1 MAAALG
7 GGADHPPLALR
18 EPGPPGQSEEA
29 TGGPSPTLERCACSQ
44 EGAQDFGHMG
54 PSTQRG
60 HCCPP
65 RPSTLG
71 PKPQGAGMPCVH
83 RHFSHG
89 QSPEEAPAM
98 AGVSPR
104 PQGHE
109 GLATAP
115 ATQARSVCQVS
126 LTGAPRSGS
135 CEQELREHGGD
146 SPARRGRWRASPVAG
161 QGGCQPPFLSPRSGG
176 ADRLTRAPEPPRPR
190 PPRSQGRLHFHV
202 PPPGS
207 TAPPA
212 RDR

>member
-1 MAAALG
+1 
-7 GGADHPPLALR
+7 
-18 EPGPPGQSEEA
+18 
-29 TGGPSPTLERCACSQ
+29 
-44 EGAQDFGHMG
+44 
-54 PSTQRG
+54 
-60 HCCPP
+60 
-65 RPSTLG
+65 
-71 PKPQGAGMPCVH
+71 
-83 RHFSHG
+83 
-89 QSPEEAPAM
+89 M

-135 CEQELREHGGD
+135 VSTVATAPHGEEDGE
-146 SPARRGRWRASPVAG
+146 PPPWLAR
-161 QGGCQPPFLSPRSGG
+161 GGCQPPFSSPRSGG

-190 PPRSQGRLHFHV
+190 PPRSQGRIHFHV